1 MKFNRISEEELQA
14 LRMKIR
20 KVTQEE
26 LEPFGN
32 EMDKTNVYPKAMWD
46 IGKRSDLF
54 RMTMPE
60 EYGGM
65 GLGKEQWFT
74 ILEEIARGNNAIR
87 MFFHIANGMGWGIP
101 YDHGPKEL
109 KDEWLPQLAKGEKF
123 IAFALTEEGCGTG
136 ADIRSTAVRKGDK
149 WVLNGKKTLISFTDV
164 CDAIN
169 IVCITDDS
177 KRKTGGAHTTFM
189 VPVNTPGLRMENMPH
204 MMGCRGIGH
213 AYVYMENLEIDD
225 KYRMGPVGEGL
236 SVAVNS
242 LAISRGSMAVCMLGI
257 CQRLLEMCIK
267 RANDRVTF
275 GKPLAQRQAIQGM
288 IANMATE
295 IHALRLMCRD
305 VGQKFDKGVDQ
316 VNIDEITSMAK
327 LFATGVSQRC
337 TDTALEIF
345 GGIGYFE
352 DNPYGPLERLYRDC
366 RALWLEE
373 GPPTIQ
379 RLTTFRSITAKN
391 GDTRTSNYA

>member
-1 MKFNRISEEELQA
+1 MVEFERISEEELYN
-14 LRMKIR
+14 LRMKLR
-20 KVTQEE
+20 KIVEEE
-26 LEPFGN
+26 LEPLGD
-32 EMDKTNVYPKAMWD
+32 EMDKTNVYPEKMWE
-46 IGKRSDLF
+46 IGKKYDLF
-54 RMTMPE
+54 RMTMPK

-74 ILEEIARGNNAIR
+74 LLEEFGRGNNAFR
-87 MFFHIANGMGWGIP
+87 MFFHIANGMGWEIM
-101 YDHGPKEL
+101 YDHGCDEL
-109 KDEWLPQLAKGEKF
+109 KQEWLPKLATGDKF

-136 ADIRSTAVRKGDK
+136 ADIQSTGVKKGDK

-169 IVCITDDS
+169 IVVITDDS
-177 KRKTGGAHTTFM
+177 KRQSGGAHTTFM

-204 MMGCRGIGH
+204 MMGCRGVGH

-257 CQRLLEMCIK
+257 SQRLLELSIK
-267 RANDRVTF
+267 RANERVTF
-275 GKPLAQRQAIQGM
+275 GKPLIKRQAIQSL
-288 IANMATE
+288 IADMATD
-295 IHALRLMCRD
+295 IHALRLMVHDC
-305 VGQKFDKGVDQ
+305 GYKFDNDLGDL
-316 VNIDEITSMAK
+316 DEITSMCK
-327 LFATGVSQRC
+327 LFATKVSKEC
-337 TDTALEIF
+337 TDSALEIF

-352 DNPYGPLERLYRDC
+352 DNPYGPVERLYRDC

-379 RLTTFRSITAKN
+379 RLNVLRAVNEKGGEFRIN
-391 GDTRTSNYA
+391 NYF

>member
-1 MKFNRISEEELQA
+1 MKFNRISEEALQA

-26 LEPFGN
+26 LEPLGN
-32 EMDKTNVYPKAMWD
+32 EMDKTNVYPKAMWE
-46 IGKRSDLF
+46 IGKRNDLF

-87 MFFHIANGMGWGIP
+87 MFFHIANGMGWEIL

-204 MMGCRGIGH
+204 MMGCRGVGH

-366 RALWLEE
+366 RVLWLEE